1 MTRRMG
7 LAGLVI
13 VAVIAVGCT
22 PVQKGTA
29 AGGAVGGATGAAIGH
44 YVTSAGGLAGGVVGF
59 GVGAAAGAI
68 AADRYYD
75 VDEGALA
82 EATAEADRLSKELD
96 ARELAL
102 RDKDAELA
110 KEKAQ
115 QQAMLEAYENSRNTA
130 AAPAPAAA
138 PADIQVQ
145 KQGDQVTLTVLSSV
159 LFNSGRSELT
169 PEGKRA
175 LKQASQMIR
184 ANYADG
190 QVEVRGY
197 TDNVPIRYSPYKS
210 NMDLSR
216 ARATAVMRYMT
227 DSEGFAADR
236 LTMTGCGETN
246 PVASNSTADGRKKNR
261 RAEIV
266 VRPKKLQVAE
276 AEPVTGS

>member
-1 MTRRMG
+1 MG

-44 YVTSAGGLAGGVVGF
+44 YVTSAGGIAGGVVGF

-68 AADRYYD
+68 AADQLYGSD

-175 LKQASQMIR
+175 LKQAAQMIR

-216 ARATAVMRYMT
+216 ARATAVVRYLADT
-227 DSEGFAADR
+227 EGFAGDR
-236 LTMTGCGETN
+236 LTTAGFGEAN
-246 PVASNSTADGRKKNR
+246 PVASNSTADGRKQNR

>member
-1 MTRRMG
+1 MTGRIG
-7 LAGLVI
+7 LAGLVV

-29 AGGAVGGATGAAIGH
+29 AGGAVGGVTGAAIGH
-44 YVTSAGGLAGGVVGF
+44 YVTSAGGIAGGVVGF

-68 AADRYYD
+68 AADRYYGSD

-82 EATAEADRLSKELD
+82 EATAEADRLSKQLD
-96 ARELAL
+96 AREQAL
-102 RDKDAELA
+102 KDKDAELE

-115 QQAMLEAYENSRNTA
+115 QRAMLEAYENSRNNS
-130 AAPAPAAA
+130 APAAA
-138 PADIQVQ
+138 PAADIQVQ

-175 LKQASQMIR
+175 LKQAAQMIR
-184 ANYADG
+184 ASYADG

-210 NMDLSR
+210 NMDLSC
-216 ARATAVMRYMT
+216 ARATAVVRYMV
-227 DSEGFAADR
+227 DSEGFPADK
-236 LTMTGCGETN
+236 LTMTGCGETH

-266 VRPKKLQVAE
+266 VRPKTQVAE
-276 AEPVTGS
+276 AAPVTGS